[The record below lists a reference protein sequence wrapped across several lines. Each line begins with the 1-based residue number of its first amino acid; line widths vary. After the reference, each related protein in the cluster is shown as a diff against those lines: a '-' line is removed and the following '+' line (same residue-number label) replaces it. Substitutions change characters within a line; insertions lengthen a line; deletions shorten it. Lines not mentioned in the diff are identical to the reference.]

1 MKNKTRRLAER
12 FVSLLSQWPG
22 VECVVLNETAD
33 SDTLDPYFAVILDVY
48 YRGAIPGPEERR
60 ESYGSD
66 AAAFES
72 SGGGSKDRFL
82 IGPLPVRLEFK
93 AAEKIEELVDIAGSK
108 HESLWL
114 LKDSGTYGYYRLAHG
129 EVLFSRT
136 AWLADLRRR
145 LAVLDDRFWKQIRD
159 AAESKMEHSLS
170 DLGAAL
176 IHDDQFHYLVSS
188 ALFIKYACLTLFCI
202 NRRFEPSHRAY
213 HKQVL
218 ELPVLSESF
227 AAELDIFLRGSEEL
241 TMERKYSVAQLLAR
255 KIIAL

>member
-12 FVSLLSQWPG
+12 FVSLLSRWPG
-22 VECVVLNETAD
+22 VECVALNEAAD

-48 YRGAIPGPEERR
+48 YRGDIPAPEERY
-60 ESYGSD
+60 EMYGGD
-66 AAAFES
+66 AGAFES

-82 IGPLPVRLEFK
+82 VGGLPVRLEFK
-93 AAEKIEELVDIAGSK
+93 AAGKIEELVDIAGSK

-129 EVLFSRT
+129 EILFSRT
-136 AWLADLRRR
+136 EWMAGLRRR
-145 LAVLDDRFWKQIRD
+145 LAALDDRFWKQSRA

-176 IHDDQFHYLVSS
+176 MHNDQFHYLVSS
-188 ALFIKYACLTLFCI
+188 ALFIKYACLALFCV

-241 TMERKYSVAQLLAR
+241 TMERKYAVAQLLAR

>member
-1 MKNKTRRLAER
+1 M
-12 FVSLLSQWPG
+12 
-22 VECVVLNETAD
+22 
-33 SDTLDPYFAVILDVY
+33 
-48 YRGAIPGPEERR
+48 
-60 ESYGSD
+60 
-66 AAAFES
+66 
-72 SGGGSKDRFL
+72 
-82 IGPLPVRLEFK
+82 
-93 AAEKIEELVDIAGSK
+93 DIAGSK